1 MMGKVHLLWSNDGTW
16 RFATILTRCGREIMP
31 SSLTTENVEEVT
43 CARCLAAIKREG
55 DDE

>member
-1 MMGKVHLLWSNDGTW
+1 VMGKVHLLWSNDGTW